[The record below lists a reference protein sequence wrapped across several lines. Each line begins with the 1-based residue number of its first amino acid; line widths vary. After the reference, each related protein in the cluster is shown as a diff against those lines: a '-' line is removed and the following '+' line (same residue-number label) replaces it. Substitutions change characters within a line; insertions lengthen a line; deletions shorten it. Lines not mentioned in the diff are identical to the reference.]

1 MRFDPRGERVGKL
14 VLRLVGEELGGDGV
28 GEGSALEGN
37 VKRIVR
43 LALGLAIRW
52 NAAE

>member
-28 GEGSALEGN
+28 GEGSALEGEDE
-37 VKRIVR
+37 VA
-43 LALGLAIRW
+43 ALDRCVAVFLEGI
-52 NAAE
+52 